1 MKRLLLL
8 LPLLAAFPAMAAQPA
23 RDIAVTM
30 GDMSFTPDHLTVKA
44 GETVRFVLRND
55 SGIDHDFTLGDAATQ
70 AVHRA
75 RMAEGHGHGGHGGHG
90 GHDSNAVMVPAGGT
104 AELVWTFDRA
114 GELEFDCNVP
124 GHYESGM
131 RGSLT
136 VTR

>member
-8 LPLLAAFPAMAAQPA
+8 LPLLAAFPAAAQPV
-23 RDIAVTM
+23 RDITVTM
-30 GDMSFTPDHLTVKA
+30 GDMSFSPDHLTVKA
-44 GETVRFVLRND
+44 GEKVRFVLRNT
-55 SGIDHDFTLGDAATQ
+55 SAIDHDFTLGDAATQ

-75 RMAEGHGHGGHGGHG
+75 RMAEGHGGHGDHG
-90 GHDSNAVMVPAGGT
+90 GHDRNAVMVPAGGT

-131 RGSLT
+131 RGQLT

>member
-8 LPLLAAFPAMAAQPA
+8 LPLLAAFPAAAQPV
-23 RDIAVTM
+23 RDITVTM
-30 GDMSFTPDHLTVKA
+30 GDMSFSPDHLTVKA
-44 GETVRFVLRND
+44 GEKVRFVLRNT
-55 SGIDHDFTLGDAATQ
+55 SAIDHDFTLGDAATQ
-70 AVHRA
+70 AAHRA
-75 RMAEGHGHGGHGGHG
+75 RMAEGHGGHGDHG
-90 GHDSNAVMVPAGGT
+90 GHDRNAVMVPAGGT

-131 RGSLT
+131 RGQLT

>member
-8 LPLLAAFPAMAAQPA
+8 LPLLAAFPALAAEPA
-23 RDIAVTM
+23 RDITVTM

-44 GETVRFVLRND
+44 GEKVRFVLRNT
-55 SGIDHDFTLGDAATQ
+55 SAIDHDFTLGDAATQ
-70 AVHRA
+70 AAHRA
-75 RMAEGHGHGGHGGHG
+75 RMAEGHGHGGHGN
-90 GHDSNAVMVPAGGT
+90 HDSNAVMVPAGGT

-131 RGSLT
+131 RGRLT

>member
-8 LPLLAAFPAMAAQPA
+8 LPLLAAFPAAAQPV

-30 GDMSFTPDHLTVKA
+30 GDMSFSPDHLTVKA
-44 GETVRFVLRND
+44 GEKVRFVLRNT
-55 SGIDHDFTLGDAATQ
+55 SAIDHDFTLGDAATQ
-70 AVHRA
+70 AAHRA
-75 RMAEGHGHGGHGGHG
+75 RMAEGHGGHGDHG
-90 GHDSNAVMVPAGGT
+90 GHDRNAVMVPAGGT

-131 RGSLT
+131 RGQLT